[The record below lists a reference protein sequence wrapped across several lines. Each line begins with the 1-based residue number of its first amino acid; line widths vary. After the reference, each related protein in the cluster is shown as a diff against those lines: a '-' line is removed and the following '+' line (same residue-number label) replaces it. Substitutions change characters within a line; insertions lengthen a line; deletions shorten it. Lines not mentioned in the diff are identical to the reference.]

1 MLFFGIAAIAIGI
14 IIDGETV
21 SLILTFF
28 GVFLLVVRIT
38 TEKEK
43 KRHTQ
48 AHIRKPQNNDVYK
61 DTGESR
67 ESDSLSLNTAQ
78 TPIPDSERSP
88 SQNNLKTNKK
98 TGFELTPPPK
108 ADFLQSAITLSMDV
122 KFRYTKK
129 DGEVS
134 HRNVMPK
141 RLFLGDYGIQYLRAY
156 DYTRKAERTFRI
168 SRIDELE

>member
-1 MLFFGIAAIAIGI
+1 MLFFGIASIAIGI
-14 IIDGETV
+14 IVDVEPV

-28 GVFLLVVRIT
+28 GAFLLVVRLT
-38 TEKEK
+38 TEKGK
-43 KRHTQ
+43 KPHTQ
-48 AHIRKPQNNDVYK
+48 EHIGQPKNNDVYK

-78 TPIPDSERSP
+78 SPFPGSERSP
-88 SQNNLKTNKK
+88 SQNNLETNKK
-98 TGFELTPPPK
+98 TGFELTPPQK
-108 ADFLQSAITLSMDV
+108 FDFLQSAITLSMDV

-141 RLFLGDYGIQYLRAY
+141 RLFIGDYGIQYLRAY
-156 DYTRKAERTFRI
+156 DYMRKAERTFRI